1 MIFMDQNIFKS
12 DRYFVVFDVVVSH
25 GQLLLRSQ
33 KNDKHSSNIDIIFF
47 DTTYIQLFTMLY
59 GVSLKV
65 IDKKEFASYPKV
77 TQYLEG
83 PHNRLF
89 EIQSGEDKYYIAA
102 SFVQVYENKLDF
114 SQTSL
119 GVLSYQG
126 RESEL
131 ASFPKS

>member
-1 MIFMDQNIFKS
+1 MDQNIFNS
-12 DRYFVVFDVVVSH
+12 DRYFIVLDVVFSH

-65 IDKKEFASYPKV
+65 IDKIETVPYPKV
-77 TQYLEG
+77 KEFL
-83 PHNRLF
+83 NRPNKNLF

-102 SFVQVYENKLDF
+102 SFVQIYENKLAF
-114 SQTSL
+114 NQTSL

-126 RESEL
+126 RETEL
-131 ASFPKS
+131 ASYPKS